1 METVF
6 DIETDG
12 LLDVLTK
19 IHVMSWSNDM
29 GEVKHTHDYDE
40 MRYVLL
46 NSETL
51 VGHNI
56 IRFDIPAVE
65 KLLGIKVK
73 ARLIDTLALS
83 WYINHGRMKHGLEG
97 YGEEY
102 GVPKPVIKDW
112 NTLTP
117 QEYAHRCDEDVKINN
132 RLWRDLDLKLN
143 KLYRDAPEDKNR
155 LIDYLSFKLDCA
167 REQEEL
173 QWKLDVPKAQ
183 AAYDEISRLKEEKV
197 EQLADAM
204 PKRVLTKTVKQP
216 KRDRYKKDG
225 NLSSD
230 WENWFGLCK
239 QYRQPD
245 TTLDFVVEKGR
256 ERGNPNSNDQVKDW
270 LYSLG
275 WKPVTYKFTRNKV
288 TGNEKRIEQVR
299 KGSELCQS
307 VRDLSSVDAAVD
319 LLDGLTV
326 LTHRAGILKGFLEGH
341 TDGYLQAGVA
351 GLTNTFRFK
360 HFKPLVNLPSVDK
373 PYGDVIR
380 GCLIAPEGYMLCG
393 ADMTSLEDTTKR
405 HYMKP
410 LDPDYVN
417 EMSREGFD
425 PHLDLAKYYYESVLV
440 STIEEEERKLKGILT
455 AGKKSPSL
463 VNILASLRASLK
475 SYNDGEVDLKKLRK
489 SYKVVN
495 YSATYGVGAAKLARE
510 TGMSERDAKSLLKA
524 FWSRNWAIE
533 KVASAAKTR
542 EVLEGMW
549 LKNPVS
555 GFWHS
560 LRSEKDRFSTL
571 NQSTGVFCFDTWVAL
586 CRENGIKCVGQ
597 FHDEVIALVKKGDEG
612 NVESIMHDAAIK
624 LNQKVKL
631 NVPLGTD
638 VQFGNTYADI
648 H

>member
-12 LLDVLTK
+12 LLNDLTK
-19 IHVMSWSNDM
+19 IHVLSYSDD
-29 GEVKHTHDYDE
+29 GRTVHHTHDYNE
-40 MRYVLL
+40 MRDFFSTR
-46 NSETL
+46 NTL

-56 IRFDIPAVE
+56 IRFDAPAVE
-65 KLLGIKVK
+65 KVLGLKIKS
-73 ARLIDTLALS
+73 RMIDTLPLS
-83 WYINHGRMKHGLEG
+83 WYLNHNRMRHGLEG

-112 NTLTP
+112 STLTP
-117 QEYAHRCDEDVKINN
+117 EEYAHRCNEDVKINN
-132 RLWRDLDLKLN
+132 RLWRDISIKLT
-143 KLYRDAPEDKNR
+143 KLYDNVHDKGR
-155 LIDYLSFKLDCA
+155 LIDYLSFKMQCA
-167 REQEEL
+167 REQESL
-173 QWKLDVPKAQ
+173 RWKLDVPKAQ
-183 AAYDEISRLKEEKV
+183 AAYDEISQLKEQKV

-204 PKRVLTKTVKQP
+204 PVRILTRMANKP
-216 KRDRYKKDG
+216 KVMHRKDG
-225 NLSSD
+225 EVSSHGDKWLS
-230 WENWFGLCK
+230 LCK
-239 QYRQPD
+239 EYKQSE
-245 TTLDFVVEKGR
+245 TSLGFMIKTGE

-275 WKPVTYKFTRNKV
+275 WKPSTYKFLRDKT
-288 TGNEKRIEQVR
+288 TGDERQIEQVR
-299 KGSELCQS
+299 KNSDLCNS
-307 VRDLSSVDAAVD
+307 VKSLSTVDPAVD

-326 LTHRAGILKGFLEGH
+326 LTHRAGILKSFLECH
-341 TDGYLQAGVA
+341 KDGYLEASIA

-360 HFKPLVNLPSVDK
+360 HYRPLVNLPSVDK

-380 GCLIAPEGYMLCG
+380 GCLTCPEEYVLAG

-410 LDPDYVN
+410 LDPNSVN

-425 PHLDLAKYYYESVLV
+425 PHLDLALHAGLITQADIDKHNSG
-440 STIEEEERKLKGILT
+440 ER
-455 AGKKSPSL
+455 
-463 VNILASLRASLK
+463 SLK
-475 SYNDGEVDLKKLRK
+475 ELRK
-489 SYKVVN
+489 NYKVVN
-495 YSATYGVGAAKLARE
+495 YSATYGIGAAALARG
-510 TGMSERDAKSLLKA
+510 TGMSKKASQTLLDA

-533 KVASAAKTR
+533 KVATGAKTK

-586 CRENGIKCVGQ
+586 CRKNGIKCVGQ
-597 FHDEVIALVKKGDEG
+597 FHDEVIALVKKGDEDA
-612 NVESIMHDAAIK
+612 VEKVMHDAAIK
-624 LNQKVKL
+624 LNEKVKL

>member
-1 METVF
+1 MTTVF

-12 LLDVLTK
+12 LLNEMTK
-19 IHVMSWSNDM
+19 IHVLSYSDD
-29 GEVKHTHDYDE
+29 GKTIHHTHDYDE
-40 MRYVLL
+40 MR
-46 NSETL
+46 EFFATRKTIA
-51 VGHNI
+51 GHNI
-56 IRFDIPAVE
+56 VRFDAPAVE
-65 KLLGIKVK
+65 KILGIKIE
-73 ARLIDTLALS
+73 ARMIDTLALS

-132 RLWRDLDLKLN
+132 RLWRDLSLKLG
-143 KLYRDAPEDKNR
+143 KLYKDTPEDKDR

-173 QWKLDVPKAQ
+173 RWKLDVPKAQ
-183 AAYDEISRLKEEKV
+183 AAYDEISQLKEEKV

-204 PKRVLTKTVKQP
+204 PKRILERMATKP
-216 KRDRYKKDG
+216 KVMHKKDG
-225 NLSSD
+225 ELSSHGEK
-230 WENWFGLCK
+230 WVALCK
-239 QYRQPD
+239 EYKQSV
-245 TTLDFVVEKGR
+245 TTIGFKVKTGE

-270 LYSLG
+270 LRSLG
-275 WKPVTYKFTRNKV
+275 WEPRTFKFVRDKSNGDTRQ
-288 TGNEKRIEQVR
+288 IEQVR
-299 KGSELCQS
+299 KGSDLCSS
-307 VRDLSSVDAAVD
+307 VSKLSSVDPAVD

-326 LTHRAGILKGFLEGH
+326 LTHRAGILKSFLEGH

-380 GCLIAPEGYMLCG
+380 GCLIAPEGYVLCG

-410 LDPDYVN
+410 LDPTYVQ
-417 EMSREGFD
+417 EMSHEGFD
-425 PHLDLAKYYYESVLV
+425 PHLDLALHAGLITQADIDMHNSG
-440 STIEEEERKLKGILT
+440 ER
-455 AGKKSPSL
+455 
-463 VNILASLRASLK
+463 SLK
-475 SYNDGEVDLKKLRK
+475 ELRK
-489 SYKVVN
+489 NYKVVN
-495 YSATYGVGAAKLARE
+495 YSATYGIGAAALARG
-510 TGMSERDAKSLLKA
+510 TGMSKKASQTLLDA

-533 KVASAAKTR
+533 KVASGAKTK

-560 LRSEKDRFSTL
+560 LRSDKDRFSTL

-586 CRENGIKCVGQ
+586 CRKDGIKCVGQ
-597 FHDEVIALVKKGDEG
+597 FHDEVIALVKKGEEDA
-612 NVESIMHDAAIK
+612 VEKIMHDAAIK

>member
-1 METVF
+1 
-6 DIETDG
+6 
-12 LLDVLTK
+12 
-19 IHVMSWSNDM
+19 MSWSNDM

-56 IRFDIPAVE
+56 IRFDIPAIE
-65 KLLGIKVK
+65 KVLGIEVK

-83 WYINHGRMKHGLEG
+83 WYLHHDRMKHGLES
-97 YGEEY
+97 YGEDY

-117 QEYAHRCDEDVKINN
+117 EEYAHRCDEDVKINN

-143 KLYRDAPEDKNR
+143 KLYKDADVDKDR

-167 REQEEL
+167 REQEAL
-173 QWKLDVPKAQ
+173 RWKLDVGKAQ
-183 AAYDEISRLKEEKV
+183 AAYDEIMALKVEKV

-204 PKRVLTKTVKQP
+204 PKKILTKVVKRPDKSFTARGDYTVRWLKWEAYCKEYKQ
-216 KRDRYKKDG
+216 
-225 NLSSD
+225 L
-230 WENWFGLCK
+230 E
-239 QYRQPD
+239 
-245 TTLDFVVEKGR
+245 TTMQFVVKTGE

-275 WKPVTYKFTRNKV
+275 WKPRTYKFTRDKA
-288 TGNEKRIEQVR
+288 TGDERQIEQVR
-299 KGSELCQS
+299 KNGELC
-307 VRDLSSVDAAVD
+307 SSVKELAEVDPAVD

-326 LTHRAGILKGFLEGH
+326 LTHRAGILKSFLECH
-341 TDGYLQAGVA
+341 KDGWLEASVA

-360 HFKPLVNLPSVDK
+360 HYRPLVNLPGVDK

-380 GCLIAPEGYMLCG
+380 GCLTCPDGYLLAG

-410 LDPDYVN
+410 LDPDYV
-417 EMSREGFD
+417 EAMSREGFD
-425 PHLDLAKYYYESVLV
+425 PHLDLALHAGVITQDDIDKHNSG
-440 STIEEEERKLKGILT
+440 ER
-455 AGKKSPSL
+455 
-463 VNILASLRASLK
+463 SLK
-475 SYNDGEVDLKKLRK
+475 ALRK
-489 SYKVVN
+489 NYKVVN
-495 YSATYGVGAAKLARE
+495 YSATYGVGAPKLARE
-510 TGMSERDAKSLLKA
+510 TGMSKSEAKKLLEA

-533 KVASAAKTR
+533 KVASTLRVR
-542 EVLEGMW
+542 ELFNGMW

-560 LRSEKDRFSTL
+560 LRSDKDRFSTL
-571 NQSTGVFCFDTWVAL
+571 NQSTGVYCFDSWVKE
-586 CRENGIKCVGQ
+586 CRGMGLETIGQ
-597 FHDEVIALVKKGDEG
+597 FHDEIIVITKEGDEDKTENIMQMSMN
-612 NVESIMHDAAIK
+612 NVNHEI
-624 LNQKVKL
+624 NL

-638 VQFGNTYADI
+638 VQFGKTYADI

>member
-1 METVF
+1 MTTVF

-12 LLDVLTK
+12 LLDELTK
-19 IHVMSWSNDM
+19 IHVLSWSNDM

-65 KLLGIKVK
+65 KVLGIEVK

-83 WYINHGRMKHGLEG
+83 WYLHHDRMKHGLES
-97 YGEEY
+97 YGEDY
-102 GVPKPVIKDW
+102 GVHKPVIKDW
-112 NTLTP
+112 KTLTP
-117 QEYAHRCDEDVKINN
+117 QVYAHRCDEDVKINN

-143 KLYRDAPEDKNR
+143 KLYQDPTEKDR
-155 LIDYLSFKLDCA
+155 LIDYLTFKLDCA
-167 REQEEL
+167 REQEAL
-173 QWKLDVPKAQ
+173 RWKLDVGKAQ
-183 AAYDEISRLKEEKV
+183 AAYDEIMALKVEKV
-197 EQLADAM
+197 EQLAEAM
-204 PKRVLTKTVKQP
+204 PRKTLTRMASRP
-216 KRDRYKKDG
+216 KVMHKKDG
-225 NLSSD
+225 SLSSHGEKWVD
-230 WENWFGLCK
+230 LCK
-239 QYRQPD
+239 EYKQPE
-245 TTLDFVVEKGR
+245 TTMQFVVKTGE

-275 WKPVTYKFTRNKV
+275 WRPRTYKFLRDKV
-288 TGNEKRIEQVR
+288 TGDERQIEQVR
-299 KGSELCQS
+299 KNGELCRS
-307 VRDLSSVDAAVD
+307 VKELAEVDQAVD

-326 LTHRAGILKGFLEGH
+326 LTHRAGILKSFLECH
-341 TDGYLQAGVA
+341 KDGWLEASIA

-360 HFKPLVNLPSVDK
+360 HYRPLVNLPGVDK

-380 GCLIAPEGYMLCG
+380 GCLTCPDGYILSG

-410 LDPDYVN
+410 LDPDYV
-417 EMSREGFD
+417 EAMSREGFD
-425 PHLDLAKYYYESVLV
+425 PHLDLALHAGVITQDDIDKHNSG
-440 STIEEEERKLKGILT
+440 ER
-455 AGKKSPSL
+455 
-463 VNILASLRASLK
+463 SLK
-475 SYNDGEVDLKKLRK
+475 ALRK
-489 SYKVVN
+489 NYKVVN
-495 YSATYGVGAAKLARE
+495 YSATYGVGAPKLARE
-510 TGMSERDAKSLLKA
+510 TGMSKSEAKTLLEA

-533 KVASAAKTR
+533 KVASTLRVR
-542 EVLEGMW
+542 ELFNGMW

-560 LRSEKDRFSTL
+560 LRSDKDRFSTL
-571 NQSTGVFCFDTWVAL
+571 NQSTGVYCFDSWVKE
-586 CRENGIKCVGQ
+586 CRGMGLKTIGQ
-597 FHDEVIALVKKGDEG
+597 FHDEIIVLTKEGDEDKTENIMQMSIN
-612 NVESIMHDAAIK
+612 NVNDAI
-624 LNQKVKL
+624 NL

>member
-1 METVF
+1 MTTVF

-12 LLDVLTK
+12 LLNEMTK
-19 IHVMSWSNDM
+19 IHVLSYSDD
-29 GEVKHTHDYDE
+29 GKTIHHTHDYDE
-40 MRYVLL
+40 MR
-46 NSETL
+46 EFFATRKTIA
-51 VGHNI
+51 GHNI
-56 IRFDIPAVE
+56 IRFDAPAVE
-65 KLLGIKVK
+65 KILGVK
-73 ARLIDTLALS
+73 IEARMIDTLALS
-83 WYINHGRMKHGLEG
+83 WYINHTRMKHGLEG

-117 QEYAHRCDEDVKINN
+117 QEYAHRCDEDVRINV
-132 RLWRDLDLKLN
+132 RLLRDLDLKMN
-143 KLYRDAPEDKNR
+143 KLYKDTPEDKNR

-197 EQLADAM
+197 EQLAEAM
-204 PKRVLTKTVKQP
+204 PKRILERMAARP
-216 KRDRYKKDG
+216 KVMHKKDG
-225 NLSSD
+225 ELSSHGEK
-230 WENWFGLCK
+230 WVALCK
-239 QYRQPD
+239 EYKQSV
-245 TTLDFVVEKGR
+245 TTIGFKVKTGE

-270 LYSLG
+270 LRSLG
-275 WKPVTYKFTRNKV
+275 WEPRTFKFVRDKSNGDTRQ
-288 TGNEKRIEQVR
+288 IEQVR
-299 KGSELCQS
+299 KGSDLCSS
-307 VRDLSSVDAAVD
+307 VSKLSSVDPAVD

-326 LTHRAGILKGFLEGH
+326 LTHRAGILKSFLEGH

-571 NQSTGVFCFDTWVAL
+571 NQSTGVFCFDTWVEL

-612 NVESIMHDAAIK
+612 TVEKVMHEAAIK

>member
-1 METVF
+1 MTTVF

-12 LLDVLTK
+12 LLNEMTK
-19 IHVMSWSNDM
+19 IHVLSYSDD
-29 GEVKHTHDYDE
+29 GKTIHHTHDYDE
-40 MRYVLL
+40 MR
-46 NSETL
+46 EFFATRKTIA
-51 VGHNI
+51 GHNI
-56 IRFDIPAVE
+56 IRFDAPAVE
-65 KLLGIKVK
+65 KILGIKIK
-73 ARLIDTLALS
+73 SRMIDTLALS
-83 WYINHGRMKHGLEG
+83 WYINHTRMKHGLEG

-117 QEYAHRCDEDVKINN
+117 QEYAHRCDEDVRINV
-132 RLWRDLDLKLN
+132 RLLRDLDIKLN
-143 KLYRDAPEDKNR
+143 RLYKDTPEDKDR

-183 AAYDEISRLKEEKV
+183 AAYDEISQLKEEKV

-204 PKRVLTKTVKQP
+204 PKRILARMANQP
-216 KRDRYKKDG
+216 KVMHKKDG
-225 NLSSD
+225 ELSSHGEK
-230 WENWFGLCK
+230 WVALCNEYK
-239 QYRQPD
+239 QSV
-245 TTLDFVVEKGR
+245 TTIGFKVKTGE

-270 LYSLG
+270 LRSLG
-275 WKPVTYKFTRNKV
+275 WEPRTFKFVRDKSNGDTRQ
-288 TGNEKRIEQVR
+288 IEQVR
-299 KGSELCQS
+299 KDGDLCQS

-319 LLDGLTV
+319 ILDGLTV
-326 LTHRAGILKGFLEGH
+326 LTHRAGILKSFLEGH

-380 GCLIAPEGYMLCG
+380 GCLIAPEGYVLCG

-410 LDPDYVN
+410 LDPTYVQ

-425 PHLDLAKYYYESVLV
+425 PHLDLALHAGLIRQSDIDMHN
-440 STIEEEERKLKGILT
+440 SGER
-455 AGKKSPSL
+455 
-463 VNILASLRASLK
+463 SLK
-475 SYNDGEVDLKKLRK
+475 ELRK
-489 SYKVVN
+489 NYKVVN
-495 YSATYGVGAAKLARE
+495 YSATYGIGAAALARG
-510 TGMSERDAKSLLKA
+510 TGMTKKASQTLLDA

-533 KVASAAKTR
+533 KVATGATTR

-560 LRSEKDRFSTL
+560 LRSDKDRFSTL
-571 NQSTGVFCFDTWVAL
+571 NQSTGVFCFDTWVSL

-612 NVESIMHDAAIK
+612 TVEKIMHDAAIK
-624 LNQKVKL
+624 LNERVKL

>member
-1 METVF
+1 MTTVF

-12 LLDVLTK
+12 LLNEMTK
-19 IHVMSWSNDM
+19 IHVLSYSDD
-29 GEVKHTHDYDE
+29 GKTIHHTHDYDE
-40 MRYVLL
+40 MR
-46 NSETL
+46 EFFATRKTIA
-51 VGHNI
+51 GHNI
-56 IRFDIPAVE
+56 VRFDAPAVE
-65 KLLGIKVK
+65 KILGIKIE
-73 ARLIDTLALS
+73 ARMIDTLALS
-83 WYINHGRMKHGLEG
+83 WYINHTRMKHGLEG

-117 QEYAHRCDEDVKINN
+117 QEYAHRCDEDVRINV
-132 RLWRDLDLKLN
+132 RLLRDLDLKMN
-143 KLYRDAPEDKNR
+143 KLYKDTPEDKDR

-197 EQLADAM
+197 EQLAEAM
-204 PKRVLTKTVKQP
+204 PKRTLERMAARP
-216 KRDRYKKDG
+216 KVMHKKDG
-225 NLSSD
+225 ELSSHGEK
-230 WENWFGLCK
+230 WVALCK
-239 QYRQPD
+239 EYKQSV
-245 TTLDFVVEKGR
+245 TTIGFKVKTGE

-270 LYSLG
+270 LRSLG
-275 WKPVTYKFTRNKV
+275 WEPRTFKFVRDKSNGDTRQ
-288 TGNEKRIEQVR
+288 IEQVR
-299 KGSELCQS
+299 KGSDLCSS
-307 VRDLSSVDAAVD
+307 VSKLSSVDPAVD

-326 LTHRAGILKGFLEGH
+326 LTHRAGILKSFLEGH

-380 GCLIAPEGYMLCG
+380 GCLIAPEGYVLCG

-410 LDPDYVN
+410 LDPTYVQ

-425 PHLDLAKYYYESVLV
+425 PHLDLALHAGLIRQSDIDMHN
-440 STIEEEERKLKGILT
+440 SGER
-455 AGKKSPSL
+455 
-463 VNILASLRASLK
+463 SLK
-475 SYNDGEVDLKKLRK
+475 ELRK
-489 SYKVVN
+489 NYKVVN
-495 YSATYGVGAAKLARE
+495 YSATYGIGAAALARG
-510 TGMSERDAKSLLKA
+510 TGMTKKASQTLLDA

-533 KVASAAKTR
+533 KVASGATTR

-560 LRSEKDRFSTL
+560 LRSDKDRFSTL
-571 NQSTGVFCFDTWVAL
+571 NQSTGVFCFDTWVSL

-612 NVESIMHDAAIK
+612 TVEKVMHDAAIK

>member
-1 METVF
+1 MTTVF

-12 LLDVLTK
+12 LLDEMTK

-46 NSETL
+46 NTGTL
-51 VGHNI
+51 VGHNT

-83 WYINHGRMKHGLEG
+83 WYINHTRMKHGLEG

-143 KLYRDAPEDKNR
+143 KLYKDTPEDKDR

-173 QWKLDVPKAQ
+173 RWKLDVPKAQ

-204 PKRVLTKTVKQP
+204 PKRILERMATKP
-216 KRDRYKKDG
+216 KVMHKKDG
-225 NLSSD
+225 ELSSHGEK
-230 WENWFGLCK
+230 WVALCK
-239 QYRQPD
+239 EYKQSV
-245 TTLDFVVEKGR
+245 TTIGFKVKTGE

-270 LYSLG
+270 LRSLG
-275 WKPVTYKFTRNKV
+275 WEPRTFKFVRDKKSGDTRQ
-288 TGNEKRIEQVR
+288 IEQVR
-299 KGSELCQS
+299 KGSDLCQS
-307 VRDLSSVDAAVD
+307 VRELSSNDPAVD

-326 LTHRAGILKGFLEGH
+326 LTHRAGILKSFLEGH
-341 TDGYLQAGVA
+341 TDGYLQASVA

-380 GCLIAPEGYMLCG
+380 GCLIAPEGYVLCG

-425 PHLDLAKYYYESVLV
+425 PHLDLALHAGLIKQSDIDMHN
-440 STIEEEERKLKGILT
+440 SGER
-455 AGKKSPSL
+455 
-463 VNILASLRASLK
+463 SLK
-475 SYNDGEVDLKKLRK
+475 ELRK
-489 SYKVVN
+489 NYKVVN
-495 YSATYGVGAAKLARE
+495 YSATYGIGAAALARG
-510 TGMSERDAKSLLKA
+510 TGMSKKASQTLLDA

-533 KVASAAKTR
+533 KVASGAKTR
-542 EVLEGMW
+542 ELFEGMW

-586 CRENGIKCVGQ
+586 CRKNGIKCVGQ
-597 FHDEVIALVKKGDEG
+597 FHDEVIALVERGKEG
-612 NVESIMHDAAIK
+612 HVEEVMHDAAIK
-624 LNQKVKL
+624 LNEKVKL

>member
-1 METVF
+1 MTTVF

-12 LLDVLTK
+12 LLDELTK

-56 IRFDIPAVE
+56 IRFDIPAIE
-65 KLLGIKVK
+65 KVLGIEVK

-83 WYINHGRMKHGLEG
+83 WYLHHDRMKHGLEG
-97 YGEEY
+97 YGEDY

-132 RLWRDLDLKLN
+132 RLWRDLSMKLD
-143 KLYRDAPEDKNR
+143 KLYKDAEADKDR
-155 LIDYLSFKLDCA
+155 LIDYLTFKLDCA
-167 REQEEL
+167 REQEAL
-173 QWKLDVPKAQ
+173 RWKLDVDKAQ
-183 AAYDEISRLKEEKV
+183 AAYDEIMSLKVEKV

-204 PKRVLTKTVKQP
+204 PKRTLTRVASRP
-216 KRDRYKKDG
+216 KVMHKKDG
-225 NLSSD
+225 SLSSHGEKWID
-230 WENWFGLCK
+230 LCK
-239 QYRQPD
+239 EYKQPE
-245 TTLDFVVEKGR
+245 TTMQFVVKTGE

-275 WKPVTYKFTRNKV
+275 WKPRTYKFLRDKA
-288 TGNEKRIEQVR
+288 TGDERQIEQVR
-299 KGSELCQS
+299 KNGELC
-307 VRDLSSVDAAVD
+307 SSVKELAEVDKAVD

-326 LTHRAGILKGFLEGH
+326 LTHRAGILKSFLECH
-341 TDGYLQAGVA
+341 KDGWLEASIA

-360 HFKPLVNLPSVDK
+360 HYRPLVNLPGVDK

-380 GCLIAPEGYMLCG
+380 GCLTCPDGYLLAG

-410 LDPDYVN
+410 LDPDYV
-417 EMSREGFD
+417 EAMSREGFD
-425 PHLDLAKYYYESVLV
+425 PHLDLALHARVITQDDIDKHNSG
-440 STIEEEERKLKGILT
+440 ER
-455 AGKKSPSL
+455 
-463 VNILASLRASLK
+463 SLK
-475 SYNDGEVDLKKLRK
+475 ALRK
-489 SYKVVN
+489 NYKVVN
-495 YSATYGVGAAKLARE
+495 YSATYGVGAPKLARE
-510 TGMSERDAKSLLKA
+510 TGMSRSEAKKLLDA

-533 KVASAAKTR
+533 KVASTLRVR
-542 EVLEGMW
+542 ELFNGMW

-555 GFWHS
+555 GFWYS
-560 LRSEKDRFSTL
+560 LRSDKDRFSTL
-571 NQSTGVFCFDTWVAL
+571 NQSTGVYCFDTWVKE
-586 CRENGIKCVGQ
+586 CRGMGLETIGQ
-597 FHDEVIALVKKGDEG
+597 FHDEIIVITKEGDEDKTENIMQMSMN
-612 NVESIMHDAAIK
+612 NVNHEI
-624 LNQKVKL
+624 NL

-638 VQFGNTYADI
+638 VQFGKTYADI

>member
-1 METVF
+1 MTTVF

-46 NSETL
+46 NTETL
-51 VGHNI
+51 VGHNQ

-65 KLLGIKVK
+65 KVLGIKVK

-83 WYINHGRMKHGLEG
+83 WYLHHDRLKHGLEG
-97 YGEEY
+97 YGEDY
-102 GVPKPVIKDW
+102 GVPKPKITDW
-112 NTLTP
+112 DSLTP

-143 KLYRDAPEDKNR
+143 KLYQDPTEKDR
-155 LIDYLSFKLDCA
+155 LVDYLSFKLDCA
-167 REQEEL
+167 KEQEAL

-183 AAYDEISRLKEEKV
+183 AAYDEIIQLKEEKV

-204 PKRVLTKTVKQP
+204 PKRILERMAGQP
-216 KRDRYKKDG
+216 KVMHKKDG
-225 NLSSD
+225 ELSSHGEK
-230 WENWFGLCK
+230 WVALCK
-239 QYRQPD
+239 EYKQPV
-245 TTLDFVVEKGR
+245 TTTQFKVKTGE

-275 WKPVTYKFTRNKV
+275 WKPRTYKFVRDKV
-288 TGNEKRIEQVR
+288 TGDERQIEQVR
-299 KGSELCQS
+299 KNSDLCQS
-307 VRDLSSVDAAVD
+307 VRSLGQVDPAVD

-326 LTHRAGILKGFLEGH
+326 LTHRAGILKSFLDCH
-341 TDGYLQAGVA
+341 KDGWLQAGIA

-360 HFKPLVNLPSVDK
+360 HYRPLVNLPGVDK

-380 GCLIAPEGYMLCG
+380 GCLTCPEGYVLAG

-410 LDPDYVN
+410 LDPEYVQ
-417 EMSREGFD
+417 EMSRDGFD
-425 PHLDLAKYYYESVLV
+425 PHLDLALH
-440 STIEEEERKLKGILT
+440 
-455 AGKKSPSL
+455 AGVITQDDIDKHNSGQ
-463 VNILASLRASLK
+463 RSLK
-475 SYNDGEVDLKKLRK
+475 SLRK
-489 SYKVVN
+489 NYKVVN

-510 TGMSERDAKSLLKA
+510 TGMKQKEAKTLLEA

-533 KVASAAKTR
+533 RVASTLRVR
-542 EVLEGMW
+542 ELFGGMW

-555 GFWHS
+555 GFWYS

-571 NQSTGVFCFDTWVAL
+571 NQGTGVFCFDTWVSF
-586 CRENGIKCVGQ
+586 CRSEGIKSIGQ
-597 FHDEVIALVKKGDEG
+597 FHDEVIALVKKGEEG
-612 NVESIMHDAAIK
+612 AVEKIMHEAAIK
-624 LNQKVKL
+624 LNEKVQL